1 MASKWPI
8 YKKELLSIGNPNSNI
23 GLCTLWTEK
32 EKILPFISKENYQIA
47 GQCYSNNEGISLIIR
62 HILANKQIKYLIL
75 TGADLNYTGD
85 ALLALKNKGINNKKQ
100 IIGFE
105 TAEIESEIPIE
116 AIERFRQN
124 IEIIDKR
131 KTSPE
136 ELNSFLSTLPKTQ
149 PWGSPEIFKRLPPKK
164 PESYPSEKTGFIIR
178 GEKVGDTWLQILDTI
193 LKFGFIK
200 KSQYSDD
207 QQEITCLTSIITN
220 ENPNRIDWKPYFQ
233 FSKNHLKKYLP
244 QLLTSNK
251 FEGVSYTYGSR
262 LRDFKGINQIDSII
276 QQLKTALYSRRAIA
290 VTWDVGED
298 HLSSHGPCLDLIQA
312 LVQDKLHLTAYLR
325 SNDMFAAWPE
335 NALALRK
342 IQYEIAEKI
351 GVKPGDLIMISN
363 SAHIYSSDWKKTKNI
378 LKKYQIKPTKK
389 PDPRGNLI
397 IELEKDN
404 IKITHLSPLG
414 KPLKEF
420 YAKTAMQAYQQLAK
434 NSIISQI
441 SHALYLGA
449 ELGKAETAL
458 KLNLRYTQDKS
469 L

>member
-1 MASKWPI
+1 MGMVKGPI
-8 YKKELLSIGNPNSNI
+8 YKKELLTIGNPNSNI
-23 GLCTLWTEK
+23 SLCTLWTEK
-32 EKILPFISKENYQIA
+32 EKVLQYINSENYYIA

-62 HILANKQIKYLIL
+62 HILANKQIKFLVL

-85 ALLALKNKGINNKKQ
+85 ALIALKNKGIINRK

-105 TAEIESEIPIE
+105 TAEIEEEIPLD

-131 KTSPE
+131 KVNPE
-136 ELNSFLSTLPKTQ
+136 ELDKFLASLPKTES
-149 PWGSPEIFKRLPPKK
+149 WGSPEIFKRSPPKK
-164 PESYPSEKTGFIIR
+164 PESYPSEKTGFVIR

-193 LKFGFIK
+193 LRFGHIK

-220 ENPNRIDWKPYFQ
+220 ENPNKIDFKPYFQ
-233 FSKNHLKKYLP
+233 FSKRHFKKYLP
-244 QLLTSNK
+244 QLLTADK
-251 FEGVSYTYGSR
+251 FDGVSYTYGSR
-262 LRDFKGINQIDSII
+262 LRNFKGINQIDSIV

-342 IQYEIAEKI
+342 IQYEIAEKVGI
-351 GVKPGDLIMISN
+351 KLGDLIMISN
-363 SAHIYSSDWKKTKNI
+363 SAHIYSSDWKKAKKI
-378 LKKYQIKPTKK
+378 LKKYPIKPVNK

-397 IELEKDN
+397 IELEKN
-404 IKITHLSPLG
+404 QIKITHLSPTG
-414 KPLKEF
+414 KRFKEF
-420 YAKTAMQAYQQLAK
+420 YAKTAIQAYQQLAK
-434 NSIISQI
+434 NNIISQI
-441 SHALYLGA
+441 SHALDIGV
-449 ELGKAETAL
+449 ELGKAESAL
-458 KLNLRYTQDKS
+458 KLNLKYTQDKV